1 MTKKLLYIGFNWLVL
16 LSLVLGLLPPERV
29 MAAPAAA
36 PVPSALVN
44 TSGKSAAQCGVPE
57 KVSFGQDLEAMIVGP
72 STTVQKLTQSYQW
85 YNGSGIPTVAVS
97 TSTNITPALANGTV
111 AVGAAL
117 GLSKAVAVWR
127 QAGTDSPSYANH
139 FFYLKYA
146 EFQGWLSNRGTS
158 ADALDYVADLGVP
171 SIAPVGNPVVV
182 APNPN
187 EFYVFTRVSTG
198 GIYFVKVSSVSGISA
213 WTNLKGTYAAQA
225 VDPVAVAL
233 GPTHIA
239 LFFKATV
246 AGTAQLVMSE
256 ANHDNWRSQPLALGN
271 PSGLT
276 IENITAVAGGT
287 NRLSVLVA
295 GTHASAGKQVYTKQW
310 TTDNDP
316 QWSDISWALV
326 KSGLANVNIAAGS
339 RTSTQLYLATYSGTS
354 VSIKEWFATSG
365 WKADV
370 ALTTAPGTVSGLNV
384 IGLFSTEVMLVA
396 NTSAG
401 VYTLKWT
408 KTGGWET
415 SWTSVV
421 PVMAFVQGFARINHA
436 AMFILTDKLTGGRWS
451 SALQELTSAPAT
463 SAANLS
469 SSPNPDGQ
477 LIVNMDGKPYWFN
490 TYLTAGIWN
499 VEVRNPANNW
509 AGPAVLALT
518 HPASP
523 EGRAVSVAAADMDL
537 DGRDEVVVAT
547 YGMGSI
553 GVSQVDVSV
562 IRLTPNAST
571 GVAISASKMA
581 TPISDG
587 SMITG
592 VSVAIGDLDDPNWP
606 YPADSERAG
615 QLFRPDGKRAEV
627 FISYYGRK
635 STGWNVRYYQYS
647 NNTLSEQILA
657 GSAVTLLAPTN
668 LYRVEILKSAVARL
682 TPGSGDY
689 LIFMVAANIPLP
701 SLAGVEIWAYR
712 LDTDPNSY
720 TRSLYA
726 VQSSAGWGYNFTH
739 GASFDLAIG
748 DVNADTLD
756 EILLAT
762 NNSLYSIHANTLGTP
777 LLDPTVVHGNLP
789 VTGAYQLAVGDIDQD
804 GRQEVVALSGTAGY
818 IMKESGTKLYRASRF
833 TTMKV
838 GGKPLVADLDGDS
851 HIGTFADCASQT
863 DYTVQ
868 TVLYAP
874 PLYYNDNG
882 VPVQNYSGRFAK
894 ANASDTSTSSGFE
907 VSLGASL
914 GVGVFYEQ
922 AVPILGITIGGFQT
936 MLTASLMGSVGKST
950 EQTQS
955 FEVEAGYGFEGGPS
969 AGTDDRGTVV
979 YTAITS
985 TCTYYN
991 ITDPKDTANTYSMVV
1006 CTPTKIKAPTNA
1018 SVDKWYTDI
1027 KADAGLSWVPLAS
1040 NGVPSTAKPM
1050 NDKRGAKYSASGL
1063 PAKVDPYQVIFTGNA
1078 INVKEDSTGQNRDW
1092 STRDTSTVAKTLSGS
1107 LEASLTLSTEVKFSG
1122 VVTETSYTAA
1132 YQHDW
1137 AKTQSWSESVQYTG
1151 LISDYDADPPDNR
1164 KEESC
1169 IGCTPY
1175 DVVPYGYTTIAT
1187 AQDGRSYSYVV
1198 VDYYVTSAVAD
1209 EAGAE
1214 TTQAPQAAPQA
1225 PVVTSTTHPNPDT
1238 WYTNN
1243 TATLAW
1249 SQPGGDTAPLKG
1261 YRWLVDTQPD
1271 STLKYV
1277 STRSETE
1284 FTFKDLPEGLLY
1296 LHIQAVGTDSSL
1308 SPITHRAIRI
1318 DTQAP
1323 TAVITLDPVRPNGQ
1337 NGWYTTVPVT
1347 ATLSATDKAT
1357 SVAALEYSTDGTTW
1371 NLYTTPL
1378 PFSAETAGL
1387 SLQARARDATGNGST
1402 PVTTLIKIDKTNAST
1417 VDADGNRLTYASIQI
1432 QPDGNAQLVLGGALN
1447 DALAGRNT
1455 ALIKAGDNGQ
1465 WKGVDQVGV
1474 FPIPAGNQFTP
1485 VNQTELNWLY
1495 RPSFDARGVYPLY
1508 IKGRDMAGN
1517 TGAERLIG
1525 TFWWE
1530 PDARP
1535 DFAESKVSV
1544 TPAKARPGSK
1554 VDFTIAA
1561 RNSGF
1566 QESVVKVTDTLPVGL
1581 TVDPT
1586 SITAGGLYDAVNR
1599 KIVWTLSALWPGEV
1613 RYLRFSATLADGLA
1627 PAQLQNNVAFE
1638 GYWEWQAGEGIPA
1651 EPAHENFA
1659 TSVALDVLAG
1669 SGQSEAPRVTRL
1681 SIEQGQLVSSPD
1693 VNLLFDATLNA
1704 RNLYVKEW
1712 VWDSVTKQW
1721 GLVQESGW
1729 LPFATTSNLT
1739 LTQDTARIYGKYPW
1753 MLNGQS
1759 GIHYVGVW
1767 VADARGN
1774 SSNLTEG
1781 NLIYTNLV
1789 LPAPQGLTSGQTI
1802 QYRLPF
1808 NQDEMVIFNLI
1819 LTSGDANLYVW
1830 TPRHG
1835 LHPNYSGT
1843 AQDMGNGIVVKTVAF
1858 YAPESGVYVVE
1869 VQGVTD
1875 GSFQLVTTASSATT
1889 DLSPTTREILKLS
1902 GATSQE
1908 AAQELLA
1915 RQAPGEAIT
1924 TSAELPANPITL
1936 SSPLLLSNVLDLPA
1950 LVIDPTVKIFLPK
1963 ISTQP

>member
-1 MTKKLLYIGFNWLVL
+1 MIKKLLYIGFNWLVL
-16 LSLVLGLLPPERV
+16 LSLVLGLIPSERAQ
-29 MAAPAAA
+29 AAPPTA
-36 PVPSALVN
+36 PVQSPLVN
-44 TSGKSAAQCGVPE
+44 ISGKSAAQCGVPE
-57 KVSFGQDLEAMIVGP
+57 KVSFGQDLETMVVGP
-72 STTVQKLTQSYQW
+72 GTAVQKLTQSYQW
-85 YNGSGIPTVAVS
+85 NNGSGIPSVAVS
-97 TSTNITPALANGTV
+97 TSTYITPANANGTV

-117 GLSKAVAVWR
+117 GLSKAIAVWR
-127 QAGTDSPSYANH
+127 QSGTDNPSYTNH

-158 ADALDYVADLGVP
+158 ADTLDYVADLGVP
-171 SIAPVGNPVVV
+171 SVTPVGNPVVV

-213 WTNLKGTYAAQA
+213 WTNLKGAYAAQA
-225 VDPVAVAL
+225 IDPVAVTL
-233 GPTHIA
+233 GPSHIA

-256 ANHDNWRSQPLALGN
+256 ASHDNWRSQPLALGS
-271 PSGLT
+271 PDGLT
-276 IENITAVAGGT
+276 IESITAVAGGSS
-287 NRLSVLVA
+287 RLSVLVA
-295 GTHASAGKQVYTKQW
+295 GTHTSAVKQVYTKQW

-326 KSGLANVNIAAGS
+326 KSGLANVNIASGS

-354 VSIKEWFATSG
+354 VSVKEWFATSG

-370 ALTTAPGTVSGLNV
+370 ALTTAPGTILGLNV

-401 VYTLKWT
+401 IYTLKWT

-415 SWTSVV
+415 SWTSVA
-421 PVMAFVQGFARINHA
+421 PAMAFVQGFARINHA
-436 AMFILTDKLTGGRWS
+436 AMLIFTDKLTGGRWS
-451 SALQELTSAPAT
+451 SASQELTSTTAT
-463 SAANLS
+463 GAANLS
-469 SSPNPDGQ
+469 SGPNPDGQ

-490 TYLTAGIWN
+490 AYLTAGIWN
-499 VEVRNPANNW
+499 VEVRDPANNW

-518 HPASP
+518 HPNSP
-523 EGRAVSVAAADMDL
+523 ENRAVSVAAADMDL

-547 YGMGSI
+547 YGMGST

-587 SMITG
+587 SLITG

-606 YPADSERAG
+606 YPAGSERAG

-635 STGWNVRYYQYS
+635 SSGWNVRYYQYS
-647 NNTLSEQILA
+647 NNTLSEQTLA
-657 GSAVTLLAPTN
+657 GSAVTPLAPTN
-668 LYRVEILKSAVARL
+668 VYRVEILKSAVARL
-682 TPGSGDY
+682 APGSGDY
-689 LIFMVAANIPLP
+689 LIFMVAANIPIS

-726 VQSSAGWGYNFTH
+726 IQSSAGVGYNFMN
-739 GASFDLAIG
+739 GFSFNLAIG

-756 EILLAT
+756 EILLST
-762 NNSLYSIHANTLGTP
+762 TDTLYAIHSNTLGTP
-777 LLDPTVVHGNLP
+777 LMDPTVARGKLP
-789 VTGAYQLAVGDIDQD
+789 VNGAYQLAVGDIDQD

-818 IMKESGTKLYRASRF
+818 IMKESGTALYRAGRF
-833 TTMKV
+833 TASKS

-868 TVLYAP
+868 TVIYAP

-882 VPVQNYSGRFAK
+882 IPVQNYSGRFAK

-922 AVPILGITIGGFQT
+922 AIPIVGITIGGFQT

-950 EQTQS
+950 EQTHS
-955 FEVEAGYGFEGGPS
+955 FEIEAGYGFEGGPS

-991 ITDPKDTANTYSMVV
+991 IADPKDTNNVYSMVV

-1027 KADAGLSWVPLAS
+1027 KTDAGLSWVPLTS
-1040 NGVPSTAKPM
+1040 NGVPSNAKPM
-1050 NDKRGAKYSASGL
+1050 NDRRGAKYSASGL
-1063 PAKVDPYQVIFTGNA
+1063 PAKVDPYQVFFTGNP

-1175 DVVPYGYTTIAT
+1175 DVVPYGYTTIGT

-1209 EAGAE
+1209 EAGAQAL
-1214 TTQAPQAAPQA
+1214 QAPTAPQA
-1225 PVVTSTTHPNPDT
+1225 PVVTSTTHPNPET

-1243 TATLAW
+1243 SATFAW
-1249 SQPGGDTAPLKG
+1249 SQPGGDPATVRG
-1261 YRWLVDTQPD
+1261 YRWLIDTQPD

-1277 STRSETE
+1277 STRSEGE
-1284 FTFKDLPEGLLY
+1284 FTFNNLPDGLLY
-1296 LHIQAVGTDSSL
+1296 LHVQAVGTDSSL
-1308 SPITHRAIRI
+1308 SPITHRALRI
-1318 DTQAP
+1318 DAKAP
-1323 TAVITLDPVRPNGQ
+1323 TAVITLDPLRPNGQ
-1337 NGWYTTVPVT
+1337 NGWYTRPVT
-1347 ATLSATDKAT
+1347 ASLSATDPASGVT
-1357 SVAALEYSTDGTTW
+1357 TLEYSTDGTTW
-1371 NLYTTPL
+1371 NAYTVPL
-1378 PFSAETAGL
+1378 VYSANTAGS
-1387 SLQARARDATGNGST
+1387 SLHARATDAVGNVST
-1402 PVTTLIKIDKTNAST
+1402 PVTTLIKIDQTNAST
-1417 VDADGNRLTYASIQI
+1417 VDLDGNRLTYASIQI

-1447 DALAGRNT
+1447 DVLSGRNT
-1455 ALIKAGDNGQ
+1455 ALIKDGVNGQ
-1465 WKGVDQVGV
+1465 WKGVDEVGV
-1474 FPIPAGNQFTP
+1474 FPIPSGNQFTP
-1485 VNQTELNWLY
+1485 VNQTELNWIY
-1495 RPSFDARGVYPLY
+1495 RPSFDVRGVYPLY
-1508 IKGRDMAGN
+1508 IKGKDLAGN
-1517 TGAERLIG
+1517 TGSERLIG

-1535 DFAESKVSV
+1535 NFSESRVSV
-1544 TPAKARPGSK
+1544 TPLKARPGNR
-1554 VDFTIAA
+1554 VEFTIAA

-1566 QESVVKVTDTLPVGL
+1566 QESLVNVVDSLPAGL
-1581 TVDPT
+1581 ILDPT
-1586 SITAGGLYDAVNR
+1586 SITEGGQYDALNR
-1599 KIVWTLSALWPGEV
+1599 QITWRLRALWPGET
-1613 RYLRFSATLADGLA
+1613 RYLRFSVILADGLT
-1627 PAQLQNNVAFE
+1627 PAQLQNDVAFE
-1638 GYWEWQAGEGIPA
+1638 GYWEWQAGEGIPP
-1651 EPAHENFA
+1651 EPAHENFSTA
-1659 TSVALDVLAG
+1659 VTLEVLAG
-1669 SGQSEAPRVTRL
+1669 GQSTAPRVTRL
-1681 SIEQGQLVSSPD
+1681 NIEQGTIISNSS
-1693 VNLLFDATLNA
+1693 VNLLFDTTLNA
-1704 RNLYVKEW
+1704 KQLYVKEW
-1712 VWDSVTKQW
+1712 TWNPVEQQW
-1721 GLVQESGW
+1721 IQVQESGW
-1729 LPFATTSNLT
+1729 LPFATTSNLII
-1739 LTQDTARIYGKYPW
+1739 TQDAASIYGNYQW
-1753 MLNGQS
+1753 MLNDQS
-1759 GIHYVGVW
+1759 GVHYIGVW
-1767 VADARGN
+1767 VADAYGN
-1774 SSNLTEG
+1774 VSNLNEG
-1781 NLIYTNLV
+1781 NLVYTNLV
-1789 LPAPQGLTSGQTI
+1789 QPTFQGVSTGQAI
-1802 QYRLPF
+1802 QYRMPF
-1808 NQDEMVIFNLI
+1808 NQGELVIFKLVMMV
-1819 LTSGDANLYVW
+1819 GDANLYVW
-1830 TPRHG
+1830 DPRHG
-1835 LHPNYSGT
+1835 MYPNYSGST
-1843 AQDMGNGIVVKTVAF
+1843 QDLGNGILIKTIAF
-1858 YAPESGVYVVE
+1858 YAPESGVYIVE

-1875 GSFQLVTTASSATT
+1875 GSFQLVLAASSVET
-1889 DLSPTTREILKLS
+1889 DISATTREILKLN
-1902 GATSQE
+1902 GATSRE
-1908 AAQELLA
+1908 AVQELLA
-1915 RQAPGEAIT
+1915 RQSPGAVT
-1924 TSAELPANPITL
+1924 AVAAELPANPITL
-1936 SSPLLLSNVLDLPA
+1936 SSPFLLSNVLELP
-1950 LVIDPTVKIFLPK
+1950 VVTVDPNVRIFLPM
-1963 ISTQP
+1963 IASQR